1 MRRCIG
7 LDVHREF
14 AQVAIWEDG
23 IVRHIG
29 QISATPEALRL
40 FADSLAP
47 SDEVAIEATANTHA
61 IARLLERHVARVV
74 VSNPQK
80 TRAIAEARVKTDKVD
95 AEVLAQL
102 LAADYLPAVWLP
114 DDETHALRRQ
124 VARRAHIVRQRT
136 RLKNQVQSILHRN
149 LVPRCPAADLFGRKG
164 RTWLCEQELPDDE
177 RRTVEALLRQLDF
190 HGEELRIVDAELG
203 RVALRSDEVK
213 RLMTI
218 PGVDATVALS
228 IVAAVGDFS
237 RFSSPQKLVSYLGLN
252 PRVRQSGGQP
262 ASHGRIT
269 KQGRA
274 HARGMLV
281 EAAWVAAK
289 IHRPLAR
296 LLRARARPARDAGG
310 GGGDGAQA
318 RRALLAPDH
327 ARRGLRLPAPLADR
341 EEAAGARVAR
351 RHALAPRPE
360 GQGRR
365 LLAEGDPPARGRA
378 RRAGRAGLS
387 PARRRLASEGAGE
400 EGRGRRQRGAT
411 LEALCGASCAAG
423 LIAPCPALRSW
434 VDHARAQPNADH
446 DPTQTASP
454 PRRGSTDPEFARSE
468 RAGAKPSPQEAI

>member
-14 AQVAIWEDG
+14 AQVAVWEDG
-23 IVRHIG
+23 RVRQVG
-29 QISATPEALRL
+29 QISTTPEALRV

-47 SDEVAIEATANTHA
+47 SDEVAIEATCNTHA
-61 IARLLERHVARVV
+61 IARLLESRVARVV
-74 VSNPQK
+74 VSNPTK
-80 TRAIAEARVKTDKVD
+80 TRAIAEAKVKTDKVD

-164 RTWLCEQELPDDE
+164 RAWLEQQELPADE
-177 RRTVEALLRQLDF
+177 RRAVEALLRQLDF
-190 HGEELRIVDAELG
+190 HGEELRLIDAELG
-203 RVALRSDEVK
+203 RVALGSDEVK

-228 IVAAVGDFS
+228 IVAAVGDFA
-237 RFSSPQKLVSYLGLN
+237 RFSTPQKLVSYLGLN

-281 EAAWVAAK
+281 EAAWVAVK
-289 IHRPLAR
+289 TPGP
-296 LLRARARPARDAGG
+296 LRAFFERVRTRRGMQIAVVATARKLAVLCWHLITRGEDYSFQRPSLTEKKL
-310 GGGDGAQA
+310 
-318 RRALLAPDH
+318 RALELRAGMPSRRGQKGKAAAYSLKEVRRRERELAEQAEQTYRQLVADWQAKAPA
-327 ARRGLRLPAPLADR
+327 ARRGV
-341 EEAAGARVAR
+341 AAANGARLSRPSTGQAAR
-351 RHALAPRPE
+351 
-360 GQGRR
+360 Q
-365 LLAEGDPPARGRA
+365 
-378 RRAGRAGLS
+378 S
-387 PARRRLASEGAGE
+387 S
-400 EGRGRRQRGAT
+400 
-411 LEALCGASCAAG
+411 
-423 LIAPCPALRSW
+423 
-434 VDHARAQPNADH
+434 
-446 DPTQTASP
+446 
-454 PRRGSTDPEFARSE
+454 
-468 RAGAKPSPQEAI
+468 